1 MSLRPL
7 RWLLLLGLLGSGLA
21 AAEAP
26 PPRILRLDAPDLRDE
41 AYRTQAAALLA
52 EDDARR
58 ERDVRVEVRLG
69 ARAFRLQLIGRDG
82 GVKLEASRPV
92 APREIWALIDAM
104 PMRQAERR
112 ESAR

>member
-1 MSLRPL
+1 MTRRSLL
-7 RWLLLLGLLGSGLA
+7 FLLLGLLGSGLA
-21 AAEAP
+21 AVEDP
-26 PPRILRLDAPDLRDE
+26 PPRILRLDTPDLRDE

-52 EDDARR
+52 EEDARR

-82 GVKLEASRPV
+82 GVKLEAARPV
-92 APREIWALIDAM
+92 APAEIWALIDAM

-112 ESAR
+112 RAER

>member
-1 MSLRPL
+1 MPRRPL
-7 RWLLLLGLLGSGLA
+7 LLLLLLGVLGSGLA
-21 AAEAP
+21 AAEGS
-26 PPRILRLDAPDLRDE
+26 PPRILRIDAPDLRDE

-52 EDDARR
+52 EEDARR

-82 GVKLEASRPV
+82 GVKLEVSRPV
-92 APREIWALIDAM
+92 APEEIWARIDAM

-112 ESAR
+112 GPAR